1 MRDALEFVVGFSIVI
16 AGAFAAIFALAFV
29 MSVTIGRAECATNGR
44 MLGVNAEYDTVAG
57 CFVTVDGRTM
67 KLDDYRTIQRN
78 EHKVEIK

>member
-1 MRDALEFVVGFSIVI
+1 MRDALEFAVFAAVVV
-16 AGAFAAIFALAFV
+16 AGALALAFG
-29 MSVTIGRAECATNGR
+29 MSATIGRADCATNGR
-44 MLGVNAEYDTVAG
+44 MLGVNGEYDTVAG